1 MVDKKISEAAE
12 LLYKGAKMLQFH
24 CQDCGLPLF
33 RHEGKTFCPGCKV
46 EYEIVENYVKKV
58 GEIKEEE
65 KEVEEVA
72 KKKEEKAAPTKTK
85 FAVNFDYVEENLT
98 EVMKRLSEK
107 LVKADSLRE
116 MEEIISILNEIVEL
130 SERLKKLRNS

>member
-1 MVDKKISEAAE
+1 MEDKKISEAAE

-33 RHEGKTFCPGCKV
+33 KHEGKTFCPGCKV
-46 EYEIVENYVKKV
+46 EYEIVENHVKKI
-58 GEIKEEE
+58 GEIKEETE
-65 KEVEEVA
+65 KVVEKIAEEV
-72 KKKEEKAAPTKTK
+72 PTKAR
-85 FAVNFDYVEENLT
+85 FNANFDYVEENLT
-98 EVMKRLSEK
+98 EVMKKLSEK

-130 SERLKKLRNS
+130 SERLKKLRSS